1 MTHVLKVFGVTVA
14 EAARLLGVSPSH
26 IYRLIASDPTF
37 PKLRKVG
44 RASRLDPQEL
54 REWYD
59 AQTIARKPRR
69 PISMQ
74 PSVRVQHVVRHVQEV
89 NQS

>member
-1 MTHVLKVFGVTVA
+1 MTHVLKIFGVTVA

-54 REWYD
+54 REWFD
-59 AQTIARKPRR
+59 SQLRPRR
-69 PISMQ
+69 SSNGKAKANRIQASQ
-74 PSVRVQHVVRHVQEV
+74 VLRSV
-89 NQS
+89 

>member
-1 MTHVLKVFGVTVA
+1 MTHVLKVFGVTIA

-59 AQTIARKPRR
+59 AQLVSRHSGHRKRSR
-69 PISMQ
+69 TSGLVFRSGISG
-74 PSVRVQHVVRHVQEV
+74 S
-89 NQS
+89 SASD

>member
-26 IYRLIASDPTF
+26 IYRLIASNPTF

-54 REWYD
+54 REWFD
-59 AQTIARKPRR
+59 AQSLSRPSALRRESKPVR
-69 PISMQ
+69 PNSR
-74 PSVRVQHVVRHVQEV
+74 SVVRGYLA
-89 NQS
+89 SD

>member
-1 MTHVLKVFGVTVA
+1 MTHVLRVFGVTVA

-26 IYRLIASDPTF
+26 VYRLIASDPTF

-59 AQTIARKPRR
+59 AQCVMRR
-69 PISMQ
+69 P
-74 PSVRVQHVVRHVQEV
+74 RVSEDRDQLRLVSQRVWR
-89 NQS
+89 NQDS